1 MFLSNQI
8 FYGTYR
14 NLPGTFDPITNGH
27 LDLIERTSK
36 LFNQV
41 IVAVANN
48 SSKQPLFDLTERVEL
63 VEQVIKPLHNVKVI
77 GFSGLLVDLA
87 KEHKADVL
95 VRGVRAVADFEYEFQ
110 LTNVNRN
117 LHPAL
122 ETIFLTPLE
131 KNSYISSTIVKEVA
145 KHGGKVADFVAPKIE
160 QALKIKFS

>member
-1 MFLSNQI
+1 MSHTAI
-8 FYGTYR
+8 Y
-14 NLPGTFDPITNGH
+14 PGTFDPITNGH

-36 LFNQV
+36 LFSHV
-41 IVAVANN
+41 IVAVAN
-48 SSKQPLFDLTERVEL
+48 SPSKKPLFDLNERVEL
-63 VEQVIKPLHNVKVI
+63 VEQVIKPLNNVKVI

-87 KEHKADVL
+87 KEHNAGVL

-117 LHPAL
+117 LYPSL

-145 KHGGKVADFVAPKIE
+145 RHGGKVTDFVAPQIE
-160 QALKIKFS
+160 LALKQKLASE

>member
-1 MFLSNQI
+1 MAHI
-8 FYGTYR
+8 AIY
-14 NLPGTFDPITNGH
+14 PGTFDPITNGH

>member
-1 MFLSNQI
+1 MSHI
-8 FYGTYR
+8 AIY
-14 NLPGTFDPITNGH
+14 PGTFDPITNGH

-36 LFNQV
+36 LFSQV
-41 IVAVANN
+41 IVAVAN
-48 SSKQPLFDLTERVEL
+48 SPSKQPLFDLNERVEL
-63 VEQVIKPLHNVKVI
+63 VKHVIKPLNNVKVI

-87 KEHKADVL
+87 KEHNADVL

-117 LHPAL
+117 LHPDL

-145 KHGGKVADFVAPKIE
+145 KHGGKVADFVAPQIE